1 MIATPYLPSIVHMTA
16 SKQANSSSRSLQC
29 TFQMAAS
36 TLLCILLLS
45 GHCDSFSLLLH
56 IIVPFIL
63 VYTTRWKQQTISLAL
78 LFGIMSDKSSNAHNS
93 VIIIHEHAQLEPYHH
108 CRPCKLSYALLVPY
122 MHALVPI
129 TLLHRETSTLLPL
142 QFRQLPATI

>member
-1 MIATPYLPSIVHMTA
+1 
-16 SKQANSSSRSLQC
+16 
-29 TFQMAAS
+29 MAAS
-36 TLLCILLLS
+36 TLSCILLLS

-78 LFGIMSDKSSNAHNS
+78 LFGIISDKSSNAHDS

-108 CRPCKLSYALLVPY
+108 CKHASYHTRFLCHTCMLLFRSPSC
-122 MHALVPI
+122 I
-129 TLLHRETSTLLPL
+129 GRLPL
-142 QFRQLPATI
+142 RCLCNLDNSLRQYNGSSCSSSAVSSSNIRRYE